1 MRLRGDGLLS
11 RAIGGEVMVLD
22 LESSRYVTVN
32 GSGALLYE
40 LLRTEDRGRDELVR
54 ALLDEFDVDEAQA
67 AQDVDAFIAQLED
80 AGLLEGSHA

>member
-1 MRLRGDGLLS
+1 
-11 RAIGGEVMVLD
+11 MVLD

-40 LLRTEDRGRDELVR
+40 LLQTGERGRDELVR